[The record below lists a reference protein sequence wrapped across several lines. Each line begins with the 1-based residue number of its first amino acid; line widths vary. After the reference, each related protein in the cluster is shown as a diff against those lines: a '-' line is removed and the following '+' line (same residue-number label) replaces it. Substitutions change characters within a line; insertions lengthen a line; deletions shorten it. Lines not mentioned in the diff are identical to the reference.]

1 MKKKK
6 DKAAAIKYRH
16 RIDRAPMLVAKGS
29 GTAAEK
35 IIEIARA
42 HNIPIQEDR
51 DLVEFLSM
59 LDLHQEIPPDLYK
72 ALAEILAFVYFLSGK
87 PVA

>member
-16 RIDRAPMLVAKGS
+16 RIDSAPTLIAKGS
-29 GTAAEK
+29 GRAAEK